1 MELLMKTYKQFNH
14 DVQENMLKKIT
25 DNPVT
30 NNRVTRFLGKSY
42 NKLQPLKNLVRFDN
56 IKKLKDNP
64 NMGLGDK
71 LSTIAGVIRPYSLP
85 AYAKDIYQSGKT
97 NSAFDKAINFIG
109 KQQNKVPFL
118 PKSTTKDFDP
128 KKDIGN
134 IIGTKLNNIF
144 RPNRRFQNMGASD
157 LKNTPGM
164 S

>member
-1 MELLMKTYKQFNH
+1 MKTYKQFNH

-56 IKKLKDNP
+56 IKALKNNP
-64 NMGLGDK
+64 NMSLVDK
-71 LSTIAGVIRPYSLP
+71 ASTIAGVIRPYSLP

-97 NSAFDKAINFIG
+97 NSAFDKGVRFVGRLN
-109 KQQNKVPFL
+109 NKVSFL

-128 KKDIGN
+128 NKDLGK
-134 IIGTKLNNIF
+134 IIGDKLNNIF
-144 RPNRRFQNMGASD
+144 RPNRRFQNMCASD
-157 LKNTPGM
+157 LKNTSGM
-164 S
+164 G

>member
-1 MELLMKTYKQFNH
+1 MKTYKQFNH

-42 NKLQPLKNLVRFDN
+42 NKIQPLKNLLRFDN
-56 IKKLKDNP
+56 IKKLKNNP
-64 NMGLGDK
+64 NMSLVDK
-71 LSTIAGVIRPYSLP
+71 ASTIAGVIRPYSLP

-97 NSAFDKAINFIG
+97 DSVFDKGVKLAGRLN
-109 KQQNKVPFL
+109 NKVPFL

-128 KKDIGN
+128 NKDLGK
-134 IIGTKLNNIF
+134 IIGDKLNNIF

-157 LKNTPGM
+157 LNKTPGM
-164 S
+164 G

>member
-1 MELLMKTYKQFNH
+1 MKTYKQFNH
-14 DVQENMLKKIT
+14 DMQENILK
-25 DNPVT
+25 DNPVI

-42 NKLQPLKNLVRFDN
+42 NKIQPLKNLLRFDN
-56 IKKLKDNP
+56 IKKLKNNP
-64 NMGLGDK
+64 NMSLVDK
-71 LSTIAGVIRPYSLP
+71 ASTIAGVIRPYSLP

-144 RPNRRFQNMGASD
+144 RPNRRFQDMGASD

-164 S
+164 G

>member
-14 DVQENMLKKIT
+14 DMQEGLFN
-25 DNPVT
+25 NPVT
-30 NNRVTRFLGKSY
+30 RFAGSAY
-42 NKLQPLKNLVRFDN
+42 NKIAPLKNFMRFDN
-56 IKKLKDNP
+56 IKKLKNNP
-64 NMGLGDK
+64 NMSLVDK
-71 LSTIAGVIRPYSLP
+71 ASTIAGAIAPYSLP

-97 NSAFDKAINFIG
+97 DSAFDKGVKFVGRLN
-109 KQQNKVPFL
+109 NKVPFL

-128 KKDIGN
+128 NKDLGK
-134 IIGTKLNNIF
+134 IIGDKFNNIF

>member
-14 DVQENMLKKIT
+14 DMQEGLIN
-25 DNPVT
+25 NPVT
-30 NNRVTRFLGKSY
+30 RFAGSAY
-42 NKLQPLKNLVRFDN
+42 NKIAPLKNLLRFDN
-56 IKKLKDNP
+56 IKKLKNNP
-64 NMGLGDK
+64 NMSLVDK
-71 LSTIAGVIRPYSLP
+71 ASTIAGTIAPYSLP

-97 NSAFDKAINFIG
+97 NSAFDKGVRFVG
-109 KQQNKVPFL
+109 KLNNKVPFL

-128 KKDIGN
+128 NKDLGK
-134 IIGTKLNNIF
+134 IIGDKLNNIF

>member
-1 MELLMKTYKQFNH
+1 MKTYKQFNH
-14 DVQENMLKKIT
+14 DMQEGLFN
-25 DNPVT
+25 NPVT
-30 NNRVTRFLGKSY
+30 RFAGGAW
-42 NKLQPLKNLVRFDN
+42 NKLAPLKNTMRFDN
-56 IKKLKDNP
+56 IKKLKNNP
-64 NMGLGDK
+64 NMSLVDK
-71 LSTIAGVIRPYSLP
+71 ASTIAGTIAPYSLP
-85 AYAKDIYQSGKT
+85 AYAKDIVQSGNYDSSKDT
-97 NSAFDKAINFIG
+97 AFSKGVKFVGRLN
-109 KQQNKVPFL
+109 NKVPFL

>member
-1 MELLMKTYKQFNH
+1 M
-14 DVQENMLKKIT
+14 
-25 DNPVT
+25 
-30 NNRVTRFLGKSY
+30 
-42 NKLQPLKNLVRFDN
+42 
-56 IKKLKDNP
+56 
-64 NMGLGDK
+64 
-71 LSTIAGVIRPYSLP
+71 IRPYSLP

-109 KQQNKVPFL
+109 RQQNKVPFL
-118 PKSTTKDFDP
+118 PKSTTKGFDP

>member
-1 MELLMKTYKQFNH
+1 MKTYKQFTN
-14 DVQENMLKKIT
+14 DMQEGILN
-25 DNPVT
+25 NPVT
-30 NNRVTRFLGKSY
+30 RFVGKTY
-42 NKLQPLKNLVRFDN
+42 NKIQPLKNITRFTN
-56 IKKLKDNP
+56 IKKLRNNP
-64 NMGLGDK
+64 NMSLVDK
-71 LSTIAGVIRPYSLP
+71 ASTIAGVIAPYSLP
-85 AYAKDIYQSGKT
+85 AYAKDIVQSGKT
-97 NSAFDKAINFIG
+97 DSALDKTVNFIG
-109 KQQNKVPFL
+109 KQNNKVPFL

>member
-1 MELLMKTYKQFNH
+1 
-14 DVQENMLKKIT
+14 MLKKIT

-42 NKLQPLKNLVRFDN
+42 NKLQPLKNLMRFDN
-56 IKKLKDNP
+56 IKKLKNNP
-64 NMGLGDK
+64 NMSLVDK
-71 LSTIAGVIRPYSLP
+71 ASTIAGVIRPYSIP